1 VAGTSDITTGYA
13 YPISKFGR
21 QIFRVLGKKSTLN
34 RMDTKLYIFL
44 LTVTLVQVWW
54 IAVWGITDIGIRLV
68 AGKHKF
74 IEVLIYI
81 LFMVTVVAFLGANPD
96 YMIHL

>member
-1 VAGTSDITTGYA
+1 M
-13 YPISKFGR
+13 GR
-21 QIFRVLGKKSTLN
+21 QIFEAVVKKEASN
-34 RMDTKLYIFL
+34 RMDEKLFIFL
-44 LTVTLVQVWW
+44 LAVTLVQIWW
-54 IAVWGITDIGIRLV
+54 IAVWGITDIGIRLL

-81 LFMVTVVAFLGANPD
+81 FFIVTVATFLQAHPS

>member
-1 VAGTSDITTGYA
+1 
-13 YPISKFGR
+13 
-21 QIFRVLGKKSTLN
+21 
-34 RMDTKLYIFL
+34 MDTKLYIFL
-44 LTVTLVQVWW
+44 LAVTLIQVWW
-54 IAVWGITDIGIRLV
+54 IAVWGITDIAIRLV